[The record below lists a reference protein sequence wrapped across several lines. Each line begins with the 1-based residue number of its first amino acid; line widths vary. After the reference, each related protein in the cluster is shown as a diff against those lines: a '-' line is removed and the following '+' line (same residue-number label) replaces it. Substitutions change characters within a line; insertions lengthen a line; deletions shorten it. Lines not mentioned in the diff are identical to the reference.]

1 MSNNTIVLLLYG
13 EGIIYYK
20 KKRKKEG
27 NKMERNEYL
36 EKLNLLMQNGDVWLS
51 SLDLAN
57 ISERNH
63 FHVLRDIREDIKN
76 GITNSLNTLS
86 TQSKFGLGFTNII
99 TDAVRKIKVIES
111 ERITTGGRVTYYLL
125 NKEAALMCL
134 MRYSPEVR
142 MVISNLFF
150 KSVDLMK
157 SKGYIINNV
166 DDMYRATEEEFKMNS
181 DMFLDDLKEDGVL
194 SDFNAFYLLDV
205 LMRKIPEELNEYFC
219 DNFPLYKRIRRQVFE
234 KGDNEYTITHNIKPI
249 LGKNIKKK

>member
-1 MSNNTIVLLLYG
+1 
-13 EGIIYYK
+13 
-20 KKRKKEG
+20 
-27 NKMERNEYL
+27 MERNEYL

-63 FHVLRDIREDIKN
+63 FHVLRDIREDIEN
-76 GITNSLNTLS
+76 GITKTLNTLS
-86 TQSKFGLGFTNII
+86 TQSKFGLSSNENLMEFLKETNLYLDRLDFTNII
-99 TDAVRKIKVIES
+99 TDTVRKVKVIES
-111 ERITTGGRVTYYLL
+111 ERITNRGRVTYFLL
-125 NKEAALMCL
+125 NKEASLMCL
-134 MRYSPEVR
+134 MRYSPEIR
-142 MVISNLFF
+142 MIISTLFF

-157 SKGYIINNV
+157 SKGYIINSV

-205 LMRKIPEELNEYFC
+205 LMRKIPEELNDYFC

-234 KGDNEYTITHNIKPI
+234 KGDNEYTITHNVKPV

>member
-1 MSNNTIVLLLYG
+1 
-13 EGIIYYK
+13 
-20 KKRKKEG
+20 
-27 NKMERNEYL
+27 MERNEYL
-36 EKLNLLMQNGDVWLS
+36 EKLNLLMQNGDAWLS

-76 GITNSLNTLS
+76 GITKSLNTLR
-86 TQSKFGLGFTNII
+86 TQSKFGLGSNGNLMEFLKETIDYLDRLDFTNII

-157 SKGYIINNV
+157 SKGYIINSV

-205 LMRKIPEELNEYFC
+205 LMRKIPEELNDYFC

-234 KGDNEYTITHNIKPI
+234 KGDNEYTITHNVKPV